1 MVECCHVLV
10 YNGIRIKINIFI
22 QNNISAMI
30 KYKSID
36 QLCERYS
43 SLSGLKNTIAEAAD
57 MIIDCYTRG
66 GKLLI
71 CGNGGSSTDADHFTA
86 ELMKSF
92 ESARPFDKSLK
103 ERFLEISG
111 KRGKYLGEKLEHALP
126 VISLISNTALC
137 TAISNDIDPS
147 LIFAQQVIGYG
158 EESDV
163 LIGISTS
170 GNSQNIIDACITA
183 KALNLNVIGISG
195 KTGGKMK
202 HYCDLLVNVPETR
215 TAWVQEL
222 HLPVLHEICLIV
234 ENHFYSH

>member
-1 MVECCHVLV
+1 MK
-10 YNGIRIKINIFI
+10 ND
-22 QNNISAMI
+22 
-30 KYKSID
+30 KSID
-36 QLCERYS
+36 HLCERYPA
-43 SLSGLKNTIAEAAD
+43 LSGLRNTIAEAAG
-57 MIIDCYTRG
+57 MIINCYTRG

-71 CGNGGSSTDADHFTA
+71 CGNGGSSADADHFTA

-92 ESARPFDKSLK
+92 ESGRPLDESLK
-103 ERFLEISG
+103 KRFHEISG
-111 KRGKYLGEKLEHALP
+111 TRGRYLGEKLEHALP
-126 VISLISNTALC
+126 AISLPSNTALA

-158 EESDV
+158 EEGDV

-170 GNSQNIIDACITA
+170 GNSQNIVDACIAA
-183 KALNLNVIGISG
+183 KTLNLNVIGISG

-222 HLPVLHEICLIV
+222 HLPVLHALCLIV

>member
-1 MVECCHVLV
+1 MK
-10 YNGIRIKINIFI
+10 ND
-22 QNNISAMI
+22 
-30 KYKSID
+30 KSLD
-36 QLCERYS
+36 QLCERYPA
-43 SLSGLKNTIAEAAD
+43 LSGLRNTIAEAAG
-57 MIIDCYTRG
+57 MIINCYTRG

-71 CGNGGSSTDADHFTA
+71 CGNGGSSADADHFTA

-92 ESARPFDKSLK
+92 ESGRPLDESLK
-103 ERFLEISG
+103 KRFHEISG
-111 KRGKYLGEKLEHALP
+111 TRGRYLAERLEHALP
-126 VISLISNTALC
+126 AISLPSNTALA

-158 EESDV
+158 EEGDV

-170 GNSQNIIDACITA
+170 GNSQNIVDACIAA

-215 TAWVQEL
+215 TSWVQEL
-222 HLPVLHEICLIV
+222 HLPVLHTLCLIV